1 MSLSQ
6 SLLPEFDQEMAGT
19 RRLLERVP
27 ADKFSWTPHEK
38 STPFGRLATHVADI
52 PNRAVNVLQT
62 DELNIA
68 DRRANPV
75 KAETTEDLLDIFD
88 KATAEARAAIAGA
101 GDEALFQK
109 FTLRNGDRV
118 IFSLPKLVALRAIFM
133 SHLLHHRGQLT
144 VYLRLNDIPVPGL
157 YGPSADES

>member
-6 SLLPEFDQEMAGT
+6 SLLPEFDQEMANT

-27 ADKFSWTPHEK
+27 TDKFAWTPHDK
-38 STPFGRLATHVADI
+38 SSPLGRLATHVANL
-52 PNRAVNVLQT
+52 PSMASLAVGT
-62 DELNIA
+62 DGL
-68 DRRANPV
+68 DVSTRRDTLP
-75 KAETTEDLLDIFD
+75 KAETTEQLLEIFD
-88 KATAEARAAIAGA
+88 KSSAAARASIASA
-101 GDEALFQK
+101 SDEALFQT

-118 IFSLPKLVALRAIFM
+118 MFSLPKISALRIFFL
-133 SHLLHHRGQLT
+133 SHVIHHRGQLT

>member
-6 SLLPEFDQEMAGT
+6 SLLPEFDQEMAST

-27 ADKFSWTPHEK
+27 TDKFAWTPHDK
-38 STPFGRLATHVADI
+38 SSPLGRLATHVANL
-52 PNRAVNVLQT
+52 PSMASLALST
-62 DELNIA
+62 DGLDVA
-68 DRRANPV
+68 ARRATLP
-75 KAETTEDLLDIFD
+75 KAETTEELLEIFD
-88 KATAEARAAIAGA
+88 QSSAAARASIAGA
-101 GDEALFQK
+101 SDELLFQT

-118 IFSLPKLVALRAIFM
+118 MFSLPKVSALRTFFL
-133 SHLLHHRGQLT
+133 SHVIHHRGQLT